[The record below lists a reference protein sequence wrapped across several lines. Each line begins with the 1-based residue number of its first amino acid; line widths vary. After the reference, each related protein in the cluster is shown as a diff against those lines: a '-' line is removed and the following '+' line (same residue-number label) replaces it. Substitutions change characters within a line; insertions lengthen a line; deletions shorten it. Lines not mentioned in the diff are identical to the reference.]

1 LWGTFPRVLGRYVR
15 ELGLLTL
22 EQAIHKM
29 TGRPAATFGLAERGL
44 LREGLFADL
53 CVFDATRIIGRA
65 TWEEPT
71 LPPEG
76 IAHVFCNGVETMREG
91 TRTSHLPGRSM
102 N

>member
-1 LWGTFPRVLGRYVR
+1 VLGRYVR

-44 LREGLFADL
+44 LRADYYADV
-53 CVFDATRIIGRA
+53 CVFDPARIIDRA
-65 TWEEPT
+65 TWGEPT

-76 IAHVFCNGVETMREG
+76 IVHVFCNGTATMRDGIRTEG
-91 TRTSHLPGRSM
+91 RPGRV
-102 N
+102 